1 MAEGSYEVGY
11 GKPPAHSRFRPGQSG
26 NPNGRPKKKK
36 TNLHDTFRV
45 MLEKAVKIRHGNDVS
60 SKPGS
65 EVLIRRLIE
74 KAMKAEQKPFRL
86 FLLLAEKAG
95 SLQDLSPRRSGTLTI
110 GENHLQ
116 AVRDE
121 FAKRKFGHD
130 AGDDIAPTPAA
141 SKKPKPRKR
150 RGYEVPGNML
160 DIFKRVVDEK
170 ITVPGSDGPIT
181 TGEAVF
187 WANWKKALAG
197 DARAMDNMI
206 KFGLNHDHFKD
217 LSDRKQ
223 AGGLL
228 IVGARPRTSEELD
241 ALYPPDYKPRDDVL
255 IVTNPQEYN
264 GS

>member
-1 MAEGSYEVGY
+1 MEGAMTEGGYEVGY

-45 MLEKAVKIRHGNDVS
+45 MLEKAVKIRHGDDVS

-95 SLQDLSPRRSGTLTI
+95 LLQDLSPRRSGVLTI
-110 GENHLQ
+110 GENHFQ

-121 FAKRKFGHD
+121 LAKREFGHD

-150 RGYEVPGNML
+150 RGYEVPGN
-160 DIFKRVVDEK
+160 IDEK

-187 WANWKKALAG
+187 WANWKKALGG

-223 AGGLL
+223 VGGLL

-241 ALYPPDYKPRDDVL
+241 ALYPPDYKTRDVL